1 MTPLCW
7 LKQTHLFRHNSYF
20 QVIMRRVFCF
30 TASDSRHGGSHGGY
44 NPGPM
49 GNPAGDFCCSAGDEF
64 ADATAPCCS
73 GALEDEA
80 SATDLTARLGVSQPC
95 CPTTAWEHGSQL
107 WHLSGSPSLP
117 EIPPESCGPTSLLLL
132 NSCEK
137 RTYMIL
143 PSGAAALGTLPSIFG
158 WVVVMVLKAKQ

>member
-30 TASDSRHGGSHGGY
+30 TASDSWHGGSHGGY

-49 GNPAGDFCCSAGDEF
+49 GNPVGDLCCSAGDEF

-117 EIPPESCGPTSLLLL
+117 EIPPKAVGLPVCCYSIPVKREPIWFCHQELQLLAPCLPFLAGLL
-132 NSCEK
+132 
-137 RTYMIL
+137 
-143 PSGAAALGTLPSIFG
+143 
-158 WVVVMVLKAKQ
+158 